1 MIKRSTPEIGG
12 LPPSVLSE
20 NNMASLVGVGNL
32 YFASGLVS
40 CQSGDMAAQLGDIR
54 RQLVALLATEGMTP
68 ANVVATTTY
77 TTDMPALL
85 EHGQVLF
92 EAFSAGH
99 PTSTYIEVKGLA
111 SPELLVEFV
120 VTAAKV

>member
-1 MIKRSTPEIGG
+1 MIKRSTPDIGG
-12 LPPSVLSE
+12 IPPEVLSRHHI
-20 NNMASLVGVGNL
+20 ASLVGVGNL

-40 CQSGDMAAQLGDIR
+40 YEGADVAEQLEGIR
-54 RQLVALLATEGMTP
+54 KQLVALLATEGMTL

-77 TTDMPALL
+77 TTDMAGLL
-85 EHGQVLF
+85 EHGHVLF
-92 EAFSAGH
+92 DAFSEGH

-111 SPELLVEFV
+111 APELLVEVV